1 MHLAELNI
9 AVPKYPLDDP
19 RIADFV
25 NNLARINDLAAT
37 MPGYVWMHKDES
49 GSAFHLPT
57 PWPAAAANLTVWES
71 AEQLEH
77 FVWNTVH
84 KKFYNRKAEWFD
96 AMKSHHFVM
105 WHVEEGHRPTLQEA
119 KERLDHLDLH
129 GNSGYAFN
137 WSHLPHIKL
146 WQSQRCA

>member
-19 RIADFV
+19 RIADFM
-25 NNLARINDLAAT
+25 NNLERINGLATT
-37 MPGYVWMHKDES
+37 MPGYVWMHKDDS
-49 GSAFHLPT
+49 GHAMNMPT
-57 PWPAAAANLTVWES
+57 PWPDAAANLTVWRS

-84 KKFYNRKAEWFD
+84 KKFYNRKAEWFG
-96 AMKSHHFVM
+96 AMKFHHFVM
-105 WHVEEGHRPTLQEA
+105 WFVEEGHRPTLQEA
-119 KERLDHLDLH
+119 KDRLDHLDLY
-129 GNSGYAFN
+129 GNSDHAFN

>member
-9 AVPKYPLDDP
+9 AVPKYKLDDP
-19 RIADFV
+19 RIADFM
-25 NNLARINDLAAT
+25 NNLGRINTLGST
-37 MPGYVWMHKDES
+37 MPGFVWMHKDDS
-49 GSAFHLPT
+49 GHAMNMPT
-57 PWPAAAANLTVWES
+57 PWPDAAANLTVWES

-146 WQSQRCA
+146 WQQARCA

>member
-19 RIADFV
+19 RIADFM
-25 NNLARINDLAAT
+25 NNLERINGLGAT
-37 MPGYVWMHKDES
+37 MPGFVWIHKDDS
-49 GSAFHLPT
+49 GHAMNMPT
-57 PWPAAAANLTVWES
+57 PWPDAAANLTVWET

-84 KKFYNRKAEWFD
+84 KKFYSRKAEWFD

-129 GNSGYAFN
+129 GNSSYAFN
-137 WSHLPHIKL
+137 WAHLQHIKL

>member
-25 NNLARINDLAAT
+25 NNLARINTMASK
-37 MPGYVWMHKDES
+37 MPGYVWMHKDET

-57 PWPAAAANLTVWES
+57 PWPDAAANLTVWES

-105 WHVEEGHRPTLQEA
+105 WHVEEGHRPTLAEA
-119 KERLDHLDLH
+119 KERLDYLHKH
-129 GNSGYAFN
+129 GNSDHAFT
-137 WSHLPHIKL
+137 WAHLPHVKL
-146 WQSQRCA
+146 WQQAQCG

>member
-25 NNLARINDLAAT
+25 NNLARINTMASK
-37 MPGYVWMHKDES
+37 MPGYVWMYKDET

-57 PWPAAAANLTVWES
+57 PWPDAAANLTVWES

-105 WHVEEGHRPTLQEA
+105 WHVEEGHLPTLQEA

-137 WSHLPHIKL
+137 WAHLPHIKL

>member
-19 RIADFV
+19 RIADFM
-25 NNLARINDLAAT
+25 NNLERINGFAQT
-37 MPGYVWMHKDES
+37 MPGFVWMHKDDS
-49 GSAFHLPT
+49 GHAMNMPT
-57 PWPAAAANLTVWES
+57 PWPEAAANLTVWES

-84 KKFYNRKAEWFD
+84 KRFYSRKAEWFE

-105 WHVEEGHRPTLQEA
+105 WHVEEEQRPTMEEA
-119 KERLDHLDLH
+119 KDRLDHLDLH
-129 GNSGYAFN
+129 SNSDYAFN